1 VTLNDDEF
9 RIWVERQPRGVGQL
23 GFRGAMLKDG
33 PQVAKTV
40 TMSEYGDTSTREVKK
55 RELRFRTAAR
65 RTDGNGFAFDEPTRT
80 WACEGDEVDRLLA
93 FLQVEVGATG
103 RYRLV
108 DSTSPQASLIDLLS
122 SGGVDVDALV
132 EAIIAGGNVGELV
145 RALSRSADGLAAAE
159 SAVIA
164 ERRELVVRL
173 QGMVRDPSTT
183 ETDMQ
188 AVMGD
193 SHWLFGGRY
202 VGVADRRNLAILDQ
216 HDVPLLGA
224 DGTLHIV
231 ELKGPN
237 VPRLVRRHRNHFI
250 VGVCPRSG

>member
-1 VTLNDDEF
+1 
-9 RIWVERQPRGVGQL
+9 
-23 GFRGAMLKDG
+23 
-33 PQVAKTV
+33 
-40 TMSEYGDTSTREVKK
+40 
-55 RELRFRTAAR
+55 
-65 RTDGNGFAFDEPTRT
+65 
-80 WACEGDEVDRLLA
+80 VDQ
-93 FLQVEVGATG
+93 FKGSGHG